1 MLTLRLRC
9 TFSIATYIRTIAG
22 YPLTSRVE
30 IMSSEK
36 IGIVGYGVYIPLL
49 RITSE
54 AIVRSRERKRKDL
67 PEFLDKVKNGLLLR
81 EKSVASLS
89 EDSITIA
96 TEAALNAIEMAGVD
110 PSVIET
116 VAVGSESKP
125 YAVGTI
131 ARHVASFLGL
141 GSRVYVA
148 DLEGACNSGMQSNA
162 FVESQIMSGRISYG
176 LAIGTDV
183 AQAPVG
189 DPLEYACG
197 AGSGA
202 FLLGRGDP
210 VATIVD
216 TAAYS
221 TLTLDF
227 WRRDGAAVPS
237 HFGRT
242 TVDAYISHIIGAIEG
257 LLLKH
262 PEMSLM
268 DFDYI
273 TFHQPSGYMPMKT
286 CKILSQ
292 DKIDVL
298 ENQELESRI
307 RLTPEYVES
316 RIKPWLRVL
325 DTGNTYAASTLIST
339 CDILDHSKPGQNVL
353 AVSYGSGAYTI
364 ATWLKIENAML
375 KHRGRTPTVQDY
387 IRRRRDL
394 DIATY
399 DRLMKLKNGSVR
411 QKLTAP
417 RIVGEIEPYNGKML
431 TFTLCNGCE
440 RVFYPIRDRCLEFD
454 CKGEVEQHTIPM
466 NARLLSARKLTL
478 KDRLLT
484 NFELQKQGK
493 VLIVDSTIEEL
504 KPGTELE
511 SMIRR
516 IGNEGRSGLILYGPV
531 YRPAF
536 RPKIIKKQT
545 TAATVL
551 AS

>member
-1 MLTLRLRC
+1 
-9 TFSIATYIRTIAG
+9 
-22 YPLTSRVE
+22 
-30 IMSSEK
+30 MSSEK
-36 IGIVGYGVYIPLL
+36 VGIIGYGVYIPLL

-67 PEFLDKVKNGLLLR
+67 PEFLDKVRNGLLLR

-110 PSVIET
+110 PSKIET

-141 GSRVYVA
+141 GNRVYVA

-162 FVESQIMSGRISYG
+162 FVESQIMSGRINCG
-176 LAIGTDV
+176 LAIGSDV

-197 AGSGA
+197 SGAGA

-227 WRRDGAAVPS
+227 WRRDGASVPS

-242 TVDAYISHIIGAIEG
+242 TVEAYISHVIGAIEG

-262 PEMSLM
+262 PEISLM

-286 CKILSQ
+286 CKMLTQ
-292 DKIDVL
+292 DKIEML
-298 ENQELESRI
+298 EYPELEGRI
-307 RLTPEYVES
+307 RLTPEFIEQ

-339 CDILDHSKPGQNVL
+339 CDILDHAKPGENVL

-364 ATWLKIENAML
+364 ATWLQIEKPIL
-375 KHRGRTPTVQDY
+375 QRRGRTPSVQDY
-387 IRRRRDL
+387 VRRRRDL
-394 DIATY
+394 DIMTY
-399 DRLMKLKNGSVR
+399 DRLMKFKSGSVR
-411 QKLTAP
+411 QKLTIP

-440 RVFYPIRDRCLEFD
+440 RVFYPSRDRCLEFD
-454 CKGEVEQHTIPM
+454 CQGPVEQHTIPM
-466 NARLLSARKLTL
+466 NARLLSARRLTL
-478 KDRLLT
+478 KDRLLS
-484 NFELQKQGK
+484 NFDLQKQGK
-493 VLIVDSTIEEL
+493 VLIVDSTIDQL

-516 IGNEGRSGLILYGPV
+516 IGHEGRSGLILYGPV

-536 RPKIIKKQT
+536 RSKITQKQAK
-545 TAATVL
+545 AATVL